1 MFDAFTAT
9 IVLFILIVGTA
20 FNLGEALGSKS
31 GEKRGQIQVFTGEVV
46 CSKLQ
51 DNSIVCVKPMKE
63 LTDK

>member
-1 MFDAFTAT
+1 MLDTAFIMA
-9 IVLFILIVGTA
+9 IIFAIVGA
-20 FNLGEALGSKS
+20 FNLGGHLGIKS
-31 GEKRGQIQVFTGEVV
+31 GEKHGQIQVFTGEVV